1 MIRRRAAIL
10 LLLTSLARA
19 QDRATLAPMAGKW
32 KLDGA
37 QVQIELKAD
46 EMWLSMDTAGAHRVY
61 HVPYVRAPGQVG
73 SDFMGGWFESFKAG
87 PTSLTFEVRSD
98 IQGESVL
105 SPGGKLET
113 SSLHVFFR
121 KPREGTAGYL
131 QIHVFEQY
139 NEAQSGR
146 WRSAD
151 KEFKS
156 LDSGAAPAAT
166 LRPQV
171 PDRRN
176 LAPLAGTWKDG
187 DMQVRI
193 EVKSDEL
200 RFYLEAGN
208 GRREYRASF
217 AAQPMEL
224 SASDYINASFYNFTD
239 NDSELKMTLQSG
251 SQGEPLL
258 APRGILERGQLDV
271 SLRRDKPGELFFS
284 LGESVRDGSLGRTQ
298 HLSKVWHP
306 RH

>member
-1 MIRRRAAIL
+1 M
-10 LLLTSLARA
+10 
-19 QDRATLAPMAGKW
+19 
-32 KLDGA
+32 
-37 QVQIELKAD
+37 
-46 EMWLSMDTAGAHRVY
+46 
-61 HVPYVRAPGQVG
+61 
-73 SDFMGGWFESFKAG
+73 
-87 PTSLTFEVRSD
+87 RSD
-98 IQGESVL
+98 IQGESIL

-146 WRSAD
+146 WRHAD
-151 KEFKS
+151 KEFKT
-156 LDSGAAPAAT
+156 LEAGTAAPAT
-166 LRPQV
+166 LRAQV

-193 EVKSDEL
+193 EVKPDEL
-200 RFYLEAGN
+200 RFYLEAGR
-208 GRREYRASF
+208 GRREYRAAF
-217 AAQPMEL
+217 AAQPAEV

-239 NDSELKMTLQSG
+239 NDTELKMTLQSG

-258 APRGILERGQLDV
+258 SPRGILESGQLDV

-284 LGESVRDGSLGRTQ
+284 LVESVRDGSLGRTERF
-298 HLSKVWHP
+298 LKVWHP